1 MNDKKQRY
9 CNDGK
14 EQSMNGIAEGQIP
27 AKDLTSDKVKTRPK
41 AGNPVKVC
49 DTTFRDA
56 HQCTFATRM
65 RTEDMEWMAAEMDKC
80 GFYSM
85 EVWGGATFDVPH
97 RFLGEDPWD
106 RPRKLKKLMAN
117 TPLQMLL
124 RGQNL
129 VAYRNHPDDLVD
141 AFVEQAAEVG
151 IDIFRVF
158 DAVNDERNHER
169 AARAIEK
176 AGRHYQGA
184 ICYSLTQPRM
194 GGPVYNLEY
203 YVNKAVVLQDM
214 GADSICIK
222 DQAGLISPYDAYELI
237 KALKENLKVPV
248 ELHTHYTSGQASMSV
263 LKAIE
268 AGVDIIDTCLSPFA
282 LRSSQPAIEP
292 LVVALYGTDRD
303 AGLDVEQLFKCGQM
317 LEQIAPKYRDFLDT
331 SAVSVIDAGVLL
343 HQIPGGM
350 TTNLV
355 AQLKQAN
362 ALDRLDEVRAETA
375 RTRAELGYPPLVTPT
390 SQIVGVQAVQ
400 NVLAGRYKMVTQ
412 ETKDYCYGL
421 YGRPPAPIDKK
432 IQKMVLKGYE
442 RGEEPIECRA
452 ADMLE
457 PELEKAKEES
467 KEFAKNIQDV
477 LIYAL
482 YPTTGARFLRY
493 KYGIDKTIPDDW
505 KPPRAPKTME
515 EVKRDD
521 ELIARAKA
529 GKLVERLEKVVP
541 EKGPGMR
548 TFNVF
553 VDGEYYEVDVEAV
566 GDSAPIAVSR
576 PADSVALPP
585 TPSTPVEEPPKVEE
599 KKTAPPEVAEGTMV
613 LAPMPGMIIRYVV
626 NVEDKVKAGDT
637 LLILEA
643 MKMQNM
649 IPAPVEGVVKAVN
662 FGPGDSVERDDIL
675 AVIA

>member
-1 MNDKKQRY
+1 MKGTGERLTL
-9 CNDGK
+9 
-14 EQSMNGIAEGQIP
+14 
-27 AKDLTSDKVKTRPK
+27 AKDLTADKVKTRPK
-41 AGNPVKVC
+41 AKNPVKIC
-49 DTTFRDA
+49 DTTFRDG
-56 HQCTFATRM
+56 HQCALATRM
-65 RTEDMEWMAAEMDKC
+65 KTEDMEWMAPGMNQC

-85 EVWGGATFDVPH
+85 EVWGGATFDVAH

-106 RPRKLKKLMAN
+106 RPRKLKKLMPD

-169 AARAIEK
+169 AAKAIK
-176 AGRHYQGA
+176 KMGKHYQGA

-203 YVNKAVVLQDM
+203 YVKKALVLQDM

-248 ELHTHYTSGQASMSV
+248 ELHTHYTSGQASISV

-268 AGVDIIDTCLSPFA
+268 AGVDIIDTALSPFA

-303 AGLDVEQLFKCGQM
+303 TGLGIEQLFKCAQM
-317 LEQIAPKYRDFLDT
+317 LEQVAPKYRDFLDT
-331 SAVSVIDAGVLL
+331 SAMSVIDTGVLV

-375 RTRAELGYPPLVTPT
+375 KTRAELGYPPLVTPT
-390 SQIVGVQAVQ
+390 SQIVGVQAVL
-400 NVLAGRYKMVTQ
+400 NVLAGRYKMISK
-412 ETKDYCYGL
+412 ETKDYCWGL
-421 YGRPPAPIDKK
+421 YGRPPVPIDKK

-457 PELEKAKEES
+457 PELEKARKES
-467 KEFAKNIQDV
+467 KEFARNIQDV
-477 LIYAL
+477 LTYAL
-482 YPTTGARFLRY
+482 YPITGARFLKY
-493 KYGIDKTIPDDW
+493 KYGIDKTVPDDW
-505 KPPRAPKTME
+505 KPPRAPKTLE
-515 EVKRDD
+515 EVKEED
-521 ELIARAKA
+521 ELIAKAKA
-529 GKLVERLEKVVP
+529 GKLSEKLEKVVP
-541 EKGPGMR
+541 ERGPGVR
-548 TFNVF
+548 TFSVF
-553 VDGEYYEVDVEAV
+553 VEDEYYKVDVEAV
-566 GDSAPIAVSR
+566 GGSPTITVSPRASA
-576 PADSVALPP
+576 VAPSP
-585 TPSTPVEEPPKVEE
+585 TPSTTIKAPLRAEE
-599 KKTAPPEVAEGTMV
+599 KKAPPAAVAEGTKV
-613 LAPMPGMIIRYVV
+613 LAPMPGMIIRYLVSA
-626 NVEDKVKAGDT
+626 DGKVKAGDK

-643 MKMQNM
+643 MKMQNT
-649 IPAPVEGVVKAVN
+649 ISSPIDGVVRVIN
-662 FGPGDSVERDDIL
+662 FGAGDSVNKGDIL
-675 AVIA
+675 AIIV